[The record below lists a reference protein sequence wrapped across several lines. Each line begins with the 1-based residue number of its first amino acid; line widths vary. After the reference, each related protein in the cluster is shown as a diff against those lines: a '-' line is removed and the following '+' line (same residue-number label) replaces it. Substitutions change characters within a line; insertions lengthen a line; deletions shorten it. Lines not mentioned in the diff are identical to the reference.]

1 MTRALLLAL
10 LIASQALPAAEP
22 APTRLHASRIEIDQR
37 TGESRYHGGVRLQ
50 QAGLALNA
58 DTAQARHNG
67 QQLAQVDARGEPL
80 RFQVTAEDGQL
91 TQGAA
96 QAAQYDVA
104 NRRLTLNGAVKLRRP
119 DARLEATV
127 LRYDIAA
134 GSFEAEGGNPGRLA
148 VEFTPPVKKE
158 SAP

>member
-10 LIASQALPAAEP
+10 LFASPALPAAEP
-22 APTRLHASRIEIDQR
+22 APTRLHANRIEIDQR

-58 DTAQARHNG
+58 DTAQARHHG
-67 QQLAQVDARGEPL
+67 QQLAHIDARGGPL
-80 RFQVTAEDGQL
+80 RFQVTAENGQL
-91 TQGAA
+91 TQGTA
-96 QAAQYDVA
+96 QTAQYDVA
-104 NRRLTLNGAVKLRRP
+104 NRRLTLNGTVKLARP
-119 DARLEATV
+119 DARLEAAV
-127 LRYDIAA
+127 LRYDIAN
-134 GSFEAEGGNPGRLA
+134 GRFEAEGDHPGRLS